1 MYVVTQ
7 NDQDGDALAQHGSPF
22 LQHWP
27 LLAIAVLRTGV
38 FEELVATD
46 P

>member
-7 NDQDGDALAQHGSPF
+7 NDQDGDALAQHGSLF
-22 LQHWP
+22 MQHWP
-27 LLAIAVLRTGV
+27 LLAIAILRTGV
-38 FEELVATD
+38 FKEVVASD